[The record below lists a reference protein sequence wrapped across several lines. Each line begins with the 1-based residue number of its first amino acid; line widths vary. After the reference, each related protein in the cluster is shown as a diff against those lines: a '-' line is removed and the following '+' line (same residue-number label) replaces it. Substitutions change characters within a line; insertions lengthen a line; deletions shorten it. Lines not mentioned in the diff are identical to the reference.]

1 MMKFPINMENHK
13 NSTVPKRQPVME
25 FPSEFRYIYAPFCG
39 DDPSS
44 WLRSS

>member
-1 MMKFPINMENHK
+1 
-13 NSTVPKRQPVME
+13 ME

-44 WLRSS
+44 WLKVKLDALPLIAKQCSE